1 MIQRDTHRICTALH
15 MVDALP
21 LRSVWVG
28 RKPTRRQKP
37 LLPWWLRAL
46 GLFAGISIGG
56 SLIAISAAKI
66 LRIGL

>member
-1 MIQRDTHRICTALH
+1 MTSRLALH

-28 RKPTRRQKP
+28 RPSPRRNP
-37 LLPWWLRAL
+37 RLLPWWLRAL
-46 GLFAGISIGG
+46 GLFTGLSIGG
-56 SLIAISAAKI
+56 AVVVIATAKI